1 MPGVEDREERRRL
14 LESEIARGLAKR
26 FAALREEFERLRR
39 ESDGLWAGF
48 VSRLDPGV
56 SGIVP
61 AELLEQVAGTTPAPA
76 RPPIE
81 AAREL
86 DGAPT
91 QLEILRRLLDLTRRH
106 ASRAA
111 LLVLRGDAFSVWKA
125 VGLPGGAEA
134 ESVVRRASLP
144 AAAGTL
150 SRVSKGTPCRLSSG
164 NDVSGRLSCGDAI
177 SAVLVP
183 IAIGEKVSG
192 ALYADAAPAD
202 ADRFDADSVALLA
215 FLAGLAIERVNARR
229 FRPSPALAEFEYVFA
244 AGEAADDYDTQVA
257 SIWKEAP
264 PPEEVSSPAAVS
276 EEPAAPSPEPGR
288 RLSGPLAPKDEEE
301 QRAEARRF
309 ARLLVS
315 EIKLYNERAVEE
327 GRAEGNL
334 YRRLK
339 QEIDLSRQIY
349 EQRIPE
355 SIRTENDFLHEELVR
370 ILADGR
376 PEALGI

>member
-1 MPGVEDREERRRL
+1 VADPEGRRRV
-14 LESEIARGLAKR
+14 LESEIERRLEER

-39 ESDGLWAGF
+39 ESDGRWAGF
-48 VSRLDPGV
+48 VSRLDPRI

-61 AELLEQVAGTTPAPA
+61 AELLEPLEASPAPV

-86 DGAPT
+86 DGAST
-91 QLEILRRLLDLTRRH
+91 QLEILRRLLDLVRRH

-125 VGLPGGAEA
+125 VGLPGGPET
-134 ESVVRRASLP
+134 ETVVRRVLLP
-144 AAAGTL
+144 AGTGAL
-150 SRVSKGTPCRLSSG
+150 SRVANGTPCRLSSG
-164 NDVSGRLSCGDAI
+164 NDVSARLSCGDAR

-192 ALYADAAPAD
+192 ALYADAAPPD

-229 FRPSPALAEFEYVFA
+229 LRPSPALAEFEYVFA
-244 AGEAADDYDTQVA
+244 AGEAVADDYDTQVA

-264 PPEEVSSPAAVS
+264 PAEDSSPAS
-276 EEPAAPSPEPGR
+276 ESREESASSPEPAR
-288 RLSGPLAPKDEEE
+288 HLSGPLSPKSEEE

-327 GRAEGNL
+327 GRAEGNV

-339 QEIDLSRQIY
+339 QEIDLSRQVY